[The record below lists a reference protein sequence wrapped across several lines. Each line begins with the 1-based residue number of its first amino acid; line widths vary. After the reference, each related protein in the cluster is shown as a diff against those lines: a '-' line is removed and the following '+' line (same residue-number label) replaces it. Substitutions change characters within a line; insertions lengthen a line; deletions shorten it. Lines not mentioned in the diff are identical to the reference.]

1 MTPEPTDE
9 LISEDEVRLRLAET
23 RPLEQLIALRDS
35 QEGIRYRP
43 TTERGE
49 QTFDAI
55 LDAALEVLT
64 EESLRGITTRKVS
77 DRAGVNIATLYQYF
91 RDIEA
96 VLMALSLKF
105 QIAQTTFLVD
115 QSVDLA
121 MGKDFSLWVDDLARS
136 LVDIRLKNPSL
147 TALVYATKALPYL
160 HEVVNLGWESGA
172 RLFAMALSIRN
183 PPMTAEEILPYARA
197 SNSAVRLTLDDTISR
212 EPFDRE
218 RFELVCQMAFD
229 FLIKNIRSEAKGS

>member
-1 MTPEPTDE
+1 MEPSPETTVD
-9 LISEDEVRLRLAET
+9 LISEDEARLRLAET

-35 QEGIRYRP
+35 QEGIRHRP
-43 TTERGE
+43 TTERGG

-55 LDAALEVLT
+55 LDAALEVLI
-64 EESLRGITTRKVS
+64 EEGLRGITTRKVS

-91 RDIEA
+91 LDIEA
-96 VLMALSLKF
+96 VLMALSLRF
-105 QIAQTTFLVD
+105 QIAQTTFLID
-115 QSVDLA
+115 QSVELA
-121 MGKDFSLWVDDLARS
+121 MGKDFRAWVDDLAQS
-136 LVDIRLKNPSL
+136 LVDIRLGNPSI

-183 PPMTAEEILPYARA
+183 PPLTAEEILPYARA
-197 SNSAVRLTLDDTISR
+197 ANSVVRLTLDDTISR

-229 FLIKNIRSEAKGS
+229 FLLKNITPEA